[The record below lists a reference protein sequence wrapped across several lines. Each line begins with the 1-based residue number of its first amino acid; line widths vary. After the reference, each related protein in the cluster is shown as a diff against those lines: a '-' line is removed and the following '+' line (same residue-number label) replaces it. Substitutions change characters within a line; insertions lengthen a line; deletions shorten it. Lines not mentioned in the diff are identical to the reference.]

1 MNIVVVLRQ
10 VPDLIE
16 PLQVADSGTS
26 LDWDEVDFLTNE
38 SDDHALEQAILM
50 KERGEAT
57 VTVVALDFGE
67 VDNALYAAVAKGA
80 DRIVKIPL
88 DDEEPP
94 SEQAA
99 AAMFAEVVKGLGADV
114 VMIGCWAHNELE
126 GAAGARM
133 AEALKLPYL
142 GVVRGVESTDDPSTL
157 RAYKEYPGAVKAQ
170 MSVRLPAVL
179 GIQGAD
185 QPPRYVPVNRIRA
198 AMKETSFDE
207 EEPATPDTA
216 AGMTIARMYL
226 PEPAERAEMI
236 DGSEE
241 EVAARIAE
249 ILETKGLI
257 K

>member
-1 MNIVVVLRQ
+1 MKIVVVLRQ
-10 VPDLIE
+10 VPDLNE
-16 PLQVADSGTS
+16 PLEVADSGRS
-26 LDWDEVDFLTNE
+26 LDWNEVGFLTNE

-67 VDNALYAAVAKGA
+67 VDNALYAGVAKGA

-88 DDEEPP
+88 DEDEPP
-94 SEQAA
+94 SEHAA
-99 AAMFAEVVKGLGADV
+99 AAMFAEVIKGLEADV

-126 GAAGARM
+126 GALGARM
-133 AEALKLPYL
+133 AETLKLPYL
-142 GVVRGVESTDDPSTL
+142 GVVRGVELTDDSCVL
-157 RAYKEYPGAVKAQ
+157 RAYKEYPGAVRAQ

-179 GIQGAD
+179 GIQRAD
-185 QPPRYVPVNRIRA
+185 QPPRYVPVNRIRE

-207 EEPATPDTA
+207 QKVAAPEVA
-216 AGMTIARMYL
+216 AGMTITRLYL
-226 PEPAERAEMI
+226 PDPAERAEMI
-236 DGSEE
+236 EGSEE

-257 K
+257 R